1 MQCIAHPSTIGP
13 PHPVHGCHRGVPQA
27 SDAGHPLCQRSYLG
41 HVLPESLL
49 YILETYGA
57 HAFATTLAG
66 DSSTPEVIWSHSMR
80 TKQLLPQVSH
90 PQNAGSAQLVYTTK
104 RGPFPKG
111 KLCCQG
117 GGPVRY
123 TLLKCS
129 RRSSVLVHGPSSI
142 RAQVGCPVC
151 SKITPSSPFATHNST
166 PHIIALQPH

>member
-90 PQNAGSAQLVYTTK
+90 TQNAGSAQIVYTTTHEALSQRASCAAK
-104 RGPFPKG
+104 ALGLSVTRCSSAPGAL
-111 KLCCQG
+111 LC
-117 GGPVRY
+117 P
-123 TLLKCS
+123 
-129 RRSSVLVHGPSSI
+129 
-142 RAQVGCPVC
+142 
-151 SKITPSSPFATHNST
+151 
-166 PHIIALQPH
+166 